1 MLSKVV
7 VTTSYS
13 ICAVLWFHRP
23 GITDSLYVI
32 CDGTLF
38 MMCNEDS
45 SLRSGKNGAERV
57 CVCIYIRKSLCNKSM
72 FHVVNVAVKH

>member
-1 MLSKVV
+1 MYHEK
-7 VTTSYS
+7 
-13 ICAVLWFHRP
+13 I
-23 GITDSLYVI
+23 I
-32 CDGTLF
+32 CDGAMCLLSNNGTLF

-57 CVCIYIRKSLCNKSM
+57 CVCIYIQKSLCNKSM